1 MVYLHVFRDEITVLV
16 QTSVFSVM
24 IKITD
29 NMLTVYVYF
38 LARVLNGCWSITHNC
53 PRTMKLSETVI

>member
-1 MVYLHVFRDEITVLV
+1 MRNRVNRFGQYRGIRMVYLHVFRDEITVFV

-29 NMLTVYVYF
+29 NMLTVLRSTFSRECSMGVG
-38 LARVLNGCWSITHNC
+38 A
-53 PRTMKLSETVI
+53 

>member
-1 MVYLHVFRDEITVLV
+1 MLNRVNRFGQYRGIRMVHLHVFRDEITVLV
-16 QTSVFSVM
+16 QTPVFSVM

-38 LARVLNGCWSITHNC
+38 LA
-53 PRTMKLSETVI
+53 

>member
-1 MVYLHVFRDEITVLV
+1 MVYLHVFRDEISVLV
-16 QTSVFSVM
+16 QTPMFSVM

-38 LARVLNGCWSITHNC
+38 LA
-53 PRTMKLSETVI
+53 

>member
-1 MVYLHVFRDEITVLV
+1 MVHLHVFRDEITVLV

-29 NMLTVYVYF
+29 NMLILYVYF
-38 LARVLNGCWSITHNC
+38 FRVSIQWVLEHN
-53 PRTMKLSETVI
+53 P

>member
-1 MVYLHVFRDEITVLV
+1 MVYLHVFRDEITVFV

-29 NMLTVYVYF
+29 NMLTVLRSTFSRECSMGVG
-38 LARVLNGCWSITHNC
+38 A
-53 PRTMKLSETVI
+53 